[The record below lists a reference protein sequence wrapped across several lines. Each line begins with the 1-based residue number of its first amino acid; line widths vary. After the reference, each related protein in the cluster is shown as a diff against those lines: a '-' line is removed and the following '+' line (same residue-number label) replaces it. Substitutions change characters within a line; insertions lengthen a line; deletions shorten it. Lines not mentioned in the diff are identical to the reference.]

1 MKMLVKYEFLKILR
15 KKSTLV
21 VMAISLLLTA
31 VFFALPIIQFQTY
44 NQDGVLRGLAGIV
57 YEKEQYENISVPL
70 TDEYVAQTVE
80 EVKQL
85 FENPDNVGYDGQ
97 EQFLIDEAYWNE
109 IAPREDLLNMIAQNY
124 AQPNVSVGYSALAD
138 ADFSADADFY
148 QARQDKIEKVLNDP
162 SKELSQ
168 AQKDYW
174 QNMNSQVETPF
185 QYGYFEGW
193 SVIISCFE
201 LLIFPLLAI
210 CIILC
215 PVFSGE
221 YQAGTDAVVLSAK
234 YGKTRLTS
242 AKITASLLF
251 GLLAFTLHVLV
262 AFAIPLGAYGA
273 DGWNLP
279 LQINGTTVPYPLT
292 FLEGTLVNLAVVY
305 LVLLAMISLTLCLS
319 AKMKNPYLVLIVI
332 VPVLFIPMFLS
343 PNGTAGLYNLL
354 VFLTPYQ
361 SLTPHFASYISYS
374 FGPVVLDSFT
384 MNAVVYAV
392 LVLILLPL
400 AGLGFK
406 KHQVA

>member
-1 MKMLVKYEFLKILR
+1 M
-15 KKSTLV
+15 
-21 VMAISLLLTA
+21 
-31 VFFALPIIQFQTY
+31 
-44 NQDGVLRGLAGIV
+44 
-57 YEKEQYENISVPL
+57 
-70 TDEYVAQTVE
+70 
-80 EVKQL
+80 
-85 FENPDNVGYDGQ
+85 
-97 EQFLIDEAYWNE
+97 
-109 IAPREDLLNMIAQNY
+109 
-124 AQPNVSVGYSALAD
+124 
-138 ADFSADADFY
+138 
-148 QARQDKIEKVLNDP
+148 
-162 SKELSQ
+162 
-168 AQKDYW
+168 
-174 QNMNSQVETPF
+174 
-185 QYGYFEGW
+185 
-193 SVIISCFE
+193 
-201 LLIFPLLAI
+201 
-210 CIILC
+210 
-215 PVFSGE
+215 
-221 YQAGTDAVVLSAK
+221 
-234 YGKTRLTS
+234 
-242 AKITASLLF
+242 F

-374 FGPVVLDSFT
+374 FGSVVLDAFT

-392 LVLILLPL
+392 LALILLPL
-400 AGLGFK
+400 AGFGFK

>member
-44 NQDGVLRGLAGIV
+44 NQDGVLRGLAGIA

-262 AFAIPLGAYGA
+262 AFAIPLGAYGT

-374 FGPVVLDSFT
+374 FGSVVLDSFT

-400 AGLGFK
+400 AGFGFK

>member
-44 NQDGVLRGLAGIV
+44 NQDGVLRGLAGIA

-234 YGKTRLTS
+234 YGP
-242 AKITASLLF
+242 
-251 GLLAFTLHVLV
+251 G
-262 AFAIPLGAYGA
+262 
-273 DGWNLP
+273 
-279 LQINGTTVPYPLT
+279 
-292 FLEGTLVNLAVVY
+292 
-305 LVLLAMISLTLCLS
+305 
-319 AKMKNPYLVLIVI
+319 
-332 VPVLFIPMFLS
+332 
-343 PNGTAGLYNLL
+343 
-354 VFLTPYQ
+354 
-361 SLTPHFASYISYS
+361 
-374 FGPVVLDSFT
+374 
-384 MNAVVYAV
+384 
-392 LVLILLPL
+392 
-400 AGLGFK
+400 
-406 KHQVA
+406 